1 MDGGVIKMNAEQL
14 VKERVQRVRDAVALK
29 EPDRVPITPFTD
41 IFFAPLQAGM
51 THKEGMYKGRKYAK
65 AAVKVYSRYNWDLY
79 PTLLFPGLGKMND
92 GLGVRAMKWPGAANP
107 EFRLGDNQ
115 PYQYIEKP
123 WIEAE
128 EYEELLKDP
137 TGYLI
142 RHVVPAQNASLDLLK
157 NFPQLSDLS
166 MMFNGIGFFF
176 FFINKDVKKL
186 IKRYKKTLRS
196 MIGGLLGMRN
206 YPKKMKKMGNP
217 VAGQF
222 ALAQAPF
229 DMVSDTFRGMRGTM
243 LDMIRNPEE
252 LKTLCDRLVQ
262 PTLDAMDN
270 SPLQLGDP
278 DEDSITLSFIPLH
291 RGADGFM
298 SNDQFEEFYWPSLT
312 KIMEGMIKKDIIP
325 MPFFEG
331 RYSDRLEFLGEFAKT
346 HKAKAV
352 YWFHDTD
359 IIKVKEMMGDD
370 VCIRGNVPASLLV
383 GGPPSAVDEYV
394 KKCIEGCM
402 EGGGYLVDGGV
413 SGIPNEARHENVQAM
428 TDAVHK
434 YGVYRK

>member
-1 MDGGVIKMNAEQL
+1 M
-14 VKERVQRVRDAVALK
+14 
-29 EPDRVPITPFTD
+29 
-41 IFFAPLQAGM
+41 
-51 THKEGMYKGRKYAK
+51 
-65 AAVKVYSRYNWDLY
+65 
-79 PTLLFPGLGKMND
+79 
-92 GLGVRAMKWPGAANP
+92 
-107 EFRLGDNQ
+107 
-115 PYQYIEKP
+115 
-123 WIEAE
+123 
-128 EYEELLKDP
+128 
-137 TGYLI
+137 
-142 RHVVPAQNASLDLLK
+142 K
-157 NFPQLSDLS
+157 NFPQLSDLAV
-166 MMFNGIGFFF
+166 MFNGIGFFF
-176 FFINKDVKKL
+176 FFISKDVKKL

-196 MIGGLLGMRN
+196 MIGGLMGLQS
-206 YPKKMKKMGNP
+206 YPKKMKKKGNP
-217 VAGQF
+217 TAGQF

-229 DMVSDTFRGMRGTM
+229 DMVSDTFRGMRGAM

-252 LKTLCDRLVQ
+252 LKELCNRLVD
-262 PTLDAMDN
+262 PCLNAMEN
-270 SPLQLGDP
+270 SPLLLGDP
-278 DEDSITLSFIPLH
+278 DEDTVTLSFIPLH

-312 KIMEGMIKKDIIP
+312 KLMEGMIKKDIIP

-331 RYSDRLEFLGEFAKT
+331 RYSERLEFLADFAKK

-383 GGPPSAVDEYV
+383 GGPPSAVEGYV

>member
-1 MDGGVIKMNAEQL
+1 MNSEQL
-14 VKERVQRVRDAVALK
+14 LKERVQRVRDAVALK

-51 THKEGMYKGRKYAK
+51 THKEAMYKGRKYSNASL
-65 AAVKVYSRYNWDLY
+65 KVFSRYDWDLY
-79 PTLLFPGLGKMND
+79 PTLLFPGLGKLSD
-92 GLGVRAMKWPGAANP
+92 VLGVTTMKWAGAADP

-123 WIEAE
+123 WMEAK

-137 TGYLI
+137 TGYLL
-142 RHVVPAQNASLDLLK
+142 RTVVPAQNTILNPFK
-157 NFPQLSDLS
+157 IFPQLSTLT
-166 MMFNGIGFFF
+166 MMFSGFSFMFFF
-176 FFINKDVKKL
+176 LNKDVKKML
-186 IKRYKKTLRS
+186 KTFKKAVRGMLGS
-196 MIGGLLGMRN
+196 VLGMRKYN
-206 YPKKMKKMGNP
+206 KAMKKMGNP

-229 DMVSDTFRGMRGTM
+229 DMVSDTLRGMRGAM
-243 LDMIRNPEE
+243 IDMFRNPEE

-262 PTLDAMDN
+262 PTLDGMDN
-270 SPLQLGDP
+270 SALSFGDP
-278 DEDSITLSFIPLH
+278 DENTITLSFIPLH

-312 KIMEGMIKKDIIP
+312 KLMDGMIKKDIIP

-331 RYSDRLEFLGEFAKT
+331 RYSDRLPFLAEFAKT

-383 GGPPSAVDEYV
+383 AGPPKAVEEYV
-394 KKCIEGCM
+394 KKSIEGCM

>member
-1 MDGGVIKMNAEQL
+1 MSSEQL
-14 VKERVQRVRDAVALK
+14 LKERVQRVRDAVALK
-29 EPDRVPITPFTD
+29 EPDRVPITPFSD
-41 IFFAPLQAGM
+41 IFFPALQAGM
-51 THKEGMYKGRKYAK
+51 THKEAMYKGRKYSNACL
-65 AAVKVYSRYNWDLY
+65 KVYSRYDWDLY
-79 PTLLFPGLGKMND
+79 PTLLFPGLGKLND
-92 GLGVRAMKWPGAANP
+92 ILGVTTMKWPGAADP
-107 EFRLGDNQ
+107 EFRLGDHQ

-123 WIEAE
+123 WMEAE

-137 TGYLI
+137 TGYLL
-142 RHVVPAQNASLDLLK
+142 RTAVPAQNTVLNPFK
-157 NFPQLSDLS
+157 TFPQLSALA
-166 MMFNGIGFFF
+166 MMFSGFSFMLFFF
-176 FFINKDVKKL
+176 DKDVKKML
-186 IKRYKKTLRS
+186 KTFKKAKRG
-196 MIGGLLGMRN
+196 MIGSVLGMLKYN
-206 YPKKMKKMGNP
+206 KTMKKMGNP

-222 ALAQAPF
+222 ALAMAPF
-229 DMVSDTFRGMRGTM
+229 DMVSDTLRGMRGAM
-243 LDMIRNPEE
+243 MDMFRNPEE

-262 PTLDAMDN
+262 PTLDGLDN
-270 SPLQLGDP
+270 SAMQFGDP
-278 DEDSITLSFIPLH
+278 DEDMITLSFIPLH

-298 SNDQFEEFYWPSLT
+298 SNEQFDEFYWPSLA
-312 KIMEGMIKKDIIP
+312 KLMDGMIKKDIIP

-331 RYSDRLEFLGEFAKT
+331 RYSDRLEFLAEFAKT

-359 IIKVKEMMGDD
+359 LIKVKEMMGDH

-383 GGPPSAVDEYV
+383 GGPPKAVEEYV
-394 KKCIEGCM
+394 KKSIEGCM

>member
-1 MDGGVIKMNAEQL
+1 MDTMQIL
-14 VKERVQRVRDAVALK
+14 KEKVQRVRNAVALK

-41 IFFAPLQAGM
+41 MFFAPIQAGM
-51 THKEGMYKGRKYAK
+51 THKEAMYKGRKYAK
-65 AAVKVYSRYNWDLY
+65 AAIKVYSRYDWDLY
-79 PTLLFPGLGKMND
+79 PTLMFPGFGKIFD
-92 GLGVRAMKWPGAANP
+92 GIGQRAIKWPGAADP

-123 WIEAE
+123 WMEASD
-128 EYEELLKDP
+128 YEALLKDP

-142 RHVVPAQNASLDLLK
+142 RNIVPAQNKSLGLLK
-157 NFPQLSDLS
+157 LIPQISDMS
-166 MMFNGIGFFF
+166 MMFNGMGFFF
-176 FFINKDVKKL
+176 FFISKDVKKL
-186 IKRYKKTLRS
+186 IKGYKKTLRS
-196 MIGGLLGMRN
+196 MIGGLLGMQN
-206 YPKKMKKMGNP
+206 YPKKMKKMGCP

-229 DMVSDTFRGMRGTM
+229 DMVSDTLRGMRGTM
-243 LDMIRNPEE
+243 IDMIRNPEE
-252 LKTLCDRLVQ
+252 LKEVCDRLVE
-262 PTLDAMDN
+262 PCLYAMEN
-270 SPLQLGDP
+270 SVLSFGDP
-278 DEDSITLSFIPLH
+278 DPDSITLSFIPLH

-312 KIMEGMIKKDIIP
+312 KIMEGMIKKNIIP

-331 RYSDRLEFLGEFAKT
+331 RYTERLEFLGEFAKK
-346 HKAKAV
+346 HPAKAV

-359 IIKVKEMMGDD
+359 IIKVKEMMGDN

-383 GGPPSAVDEYV
+383 GGPPSAVEEYV
-394 KKCIEGCM
+394 KKSIEGCM

-428 TDAVHK
+428 TDAVQK

>member
-1 MDGGVIKMNAEQL
+1 MDIKQIY
-14 VKERVQRVRDAVALK
+14 KERVQRVRDAVSLK

-41 IFFAPLQAGM
+41 IFFASLQAGM
-51 THKEGMYKGRKYAK
+51 THKEAMYKGRKYAN
-65 AAVKVYSRYNWDLY
+65 ASVKVYNRYDWDLY
-79 PTLLFPGLGKMND
+79 PTLLFPGLGKMMD
-92 GLGVRAMKWPGAANP
+92 GLGQKALKWAGAADP
-107 EFRLGDNQ
+107 DFCLGDNQ

-123 WIEAE
+123 WMEAE
-128 EYEELLKDP
+128 EYDELLKDP

-142 RHVVPAQNASLDLLK
+142 RNIIPAQNSSLGLMQ
-157 NFPQLSDLS
+157 NFPHISDLS
-166 MMFNGIGFFF
+166 MMFNGMSFFF
-176 FFINKDVKKL
+176 FFISKDVKKL

-196 MIGGLLGMRN
+196 MIGGLIGMKGYN
-206 YPKKMKKMGNP
+206 KKMKKKGNP

-229 DMVSDTFRGMRGTM
+229 DMVSDTLRGMRGAM

-252 LKTLCDRLVQ
+252 LKELCDRLVE
-262 PTLDAMDN
+262 PCIYAMEN

-278 DEDSITLSFIPLH
+278 DKSTITLSFIPLH

-298 SNDQFEEFYWPSLT
+298 SNDQFEEFYWPSLSRL
-312 KIMEGMIKKDIIP
+312 MDLMIKRDIIP

-331 RYSDRLEFLGEFAKT
+331 RYSERLEFLGEFAKA

-359 IIKVKEMMGDD
+359 IIKVKEMMGDH

-383 GGPPSAVDEYV
+383 GGPPSAVEDYV
-394 KKCIEGCM
+394 KKSIEGCM

>member
-1 MDGGVIKMNAEQL
+1 MDTEQIY
-14 VKERVQRVRDAVALK
+14 KDRVQRVRDAVALK
-29 EPDRVPITPFTD
+29 EPDRVPITPFSD

-65 AAVKVYSRYNWDLY
+65 AAAKVYSRYDWDLY
-79 PTLLFPGLGKMND
+79 PTLLFPGMGKLFD
-92 GLGVRAMKWPGAANP
+92 GLGQRAIKWPGAANP
-107 EFRLGDNQ
+107 EFCLGDNQ

-123 WIEAE
+123 WMKAE
-128 EYEELLKDP
+128 DYEELLKDP

-142 RHVVPAQNASLDLLK
+142 RNVIPAQNSSLELLK
-157 NFPQLSDLS
+157 NFPQLSDLA

-176 FFINKDVKKL
+176 FFVNKDVKKL

-196 MIGGLLGMRN
+196 MIGGLLGMRS
-206 YPKKMKKMGNP
+206 YPKKMKKRGNP

-243 LDMIRNPEE
+243 LDMIRKPEE
-252 LKTLCDRLVQ
+252 LKTLCDRLVE
-262 PTLDAMDN
+262 PAINAMVN
-270 SPLQLGDP
+270 SPLAFGDP
-278 DEDSITLSFIPLH
+278 DESTITLSFIPLH

-298 SNDQFEEFYWPSLT
+298 SNDQFEEFYWPSLS
-312 KIMEGMIKKDIIP
+312 KLMDLMIKKDIIP

-331 RYSDRLEFLGEFAKT
+331 RYSDRLDFLAEFAKT

-359 IIKVKEMMGDD
+359 IIKVKEMMGGD

-383 GGPPSAVDEYV
+383 AGPPKAVEDYV
-394 KKCIEGCM
+394 KKSIEGCM